1 MRRLPTVRLAI
12 IMTNSEA
19 SWLIEARMAYT
30 TNPTNTIVSSIW
42 NTRQRTER
50 YLEVTERIL
59 TRDSGWKL
67 NSKSNAEAEKS
78 HAETA
83 SCLVKVIRQ
92 LSAASLLKNEIGH
105 TKRSTAGGRAMK
117 LSLGATGRKE

>member
-19 SWLIEARMAYT
+19 CWLIEARMAYT

-67 NSKSNAEAEKS
+67 NSKS
-78 HAETA
+78 
-83 SCLVKVIRQ
+83 R
-92 LSAASLLKNEIGH
+92 
-105 TKRSTAGGRAMK
+105 
-117 LSLGATGRKE
+117 GRKKSCGNGELSSEGDTSTVRSLAAEE